1 MSSIHGELAAL
12 GTAILFSVTSTQF
25 TLAGRQVGSM
35 VVNRTR
41 LILAILLLTFA
52 HLTIGLPFPSYA
64 PAQRWFWLGIS
75 GIVGLVLGDAF
86 LFQGFVY
93 IGPRLSMLIM
103 SLVPI
108 IASLFAWLFLNETLS
123 TGQVL
128 GILLTIIGVVW
139 VILEAG
145 GGRNYRGQ
153 NPNYLTGILFALA
166 GATGQALGLIFAK
179 KGLVGDFPAISATL
193 IRMLVAGI
201 VLWMFTILNRQAG
214 PTITILGSH
223 RRAFLLIFGGSI
235 TGPLLAVT
243 LSLIAIQRT
252 EIGIAS
258 TIMALTPI
266 FLLPISYIVF
276 KEHFG
281 WQAIAGT
288 IIAMIGVALL
298 FLV

>member
-1 MSSIHGELAAL
+1 M
-12 GTAILFSVTSTQF
+12 TSTQF

-41 LILAILLLTFA
+41 LILAILLLTTA
-52 HLTIGLPFPSYA
+52 HLILGLPIPTNA
-64 PAQRWFWLGIS
+64 PAQRWLWLGIS
-75 GIVGLVLGDAF
+75 GVVGLVLGDAF
-86 LFQGFVY
+86 LFQAFIY

-108 IASLFAWLFLNETLS
+108 MASLFAWLFLNETLIA
-123 TGQVL
+123 GQVL
-128 GILLTIIGVVW
+128 GILLTILGVAW
-139 VILEAG
+139 VILDVDA
-145 GGRNYRGQ
+145 GRNYRSK
-153 NPNYLTGILFALA
+153 NPNYLIGILFALA

-179 KGLVGDFPAISATL
+179 KGLVGNFPAISATL
-193 IRMLVAGI
+193 IRMLVAAI
-201 VLWMFTILNRQAG
+201 VLWFFTFLNKQVG
-214 PTITILGSH
+214 PTITMLGSH
-223 RRAFLLIFGGSI
+223 RRALLLILGGSI

-243 LSLIAIQRT
+243 LSLIAIQKT

-258 TIMALTPI
+258 TIMALTPV

-276 KEHFG
+276 KERFG
-281 WQAIAGT
+281 WQAVAGT